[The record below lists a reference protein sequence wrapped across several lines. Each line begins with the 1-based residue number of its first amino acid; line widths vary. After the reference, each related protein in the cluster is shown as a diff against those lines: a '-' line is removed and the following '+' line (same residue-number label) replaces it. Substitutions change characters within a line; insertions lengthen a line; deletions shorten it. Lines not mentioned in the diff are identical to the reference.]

1 MNKKLILIIPVVLG
15 VIILYLLSGFE
26 KSEFDYKYRDE
37 SFIFNAFG
45 NEGENL
51 NVSDDGKLYW
61 TSFKIE
67 LKPEFKELYN
77 EIGVIAEPQRTIV
90 IYPIFTASA
99 YTSPGFYD
107 YYKKT
112 CDESCLTTKIQTS
125 LIGQA
130 SGNALQVFTLLGYD
144 VISDVDVDIDPDIL
158 KKYDKVILLH
168 SEYVT
173 QKEFDAITS
182 HPNVIY
188 LYPNALHAK
197 IEHDEL
203 TNTITLIRGHGYPDE
218 SIANGFDWEFEN
230 TNPYEYDRECKNWE
244 FYEND
249 NGIMLNCYPEIQI
262 MKDAELLKKIKEWS

>member
-1 MNKKLILIIPVVLG
+1 MKKKLTLIIPVALG
-15 VIILYLLSGFE
+15 VITLYLLSGFE

-45 NEGENL
+45 NEGEHF

-61 TSFKIE
+61 ISFKIE

-77 EIGVIAEPQRTIV
+77 EIGVKADPQRTIV

-99 YTSPGFYD
+99 YASPGFYD

-112 CDESCLTTKIQTS
+112 CDELCLTTKIQTS

-144 VISDVDVDIDPDIL
+144 VISDVDVDINPDIL

-168 SEYVT
+168 NEYVT

-182 HPNVIY
+182 HPKVIY
-188 LYPNALHAK
+188 LYPNALYAK
-197 IEHDEL
+197 IEYNES
-203 TNTITLIRGHGYPDE
+203 TNTITLIRGHGYPAE
-218 SIANGFDWEFEN
+218 YIANGFDWEFEN
-230 TNPYEYDRECKNWE
+230 TNPYEYDHECKNWE
-244 FYEND
+244 FYEID